1 MDSKARKRTLEDRK
15 MNSISPSE
23 LMHLQ
28 LQAFLRE
35 NKCEDIEYLGLRN
48 EEHWYRIDSYEV
60 PVSQIESLDRI

>member
-1 MDSKARKRTLEDRK
+1 
-15 MNSISPSE
+15 MNSISQSE

-48 EEHWYRIDSYEV
+48 EEHWYRIDSHEV
-60 PVSQIESLDRI
+60 SVSQIESLDQIN

>member
-1 MDSKARKRTLEDRK
+1 

-48 EEHWYRIDSYEV
+48 KEHWYRIDSYEV
-60 PVSQIESLDRI
+60 PVSQIESLDQI

>member
-1 MDSKARKRTLEDRK
+1 
-15 MNSISPSE
+15 MNSVTHSE

-60 PVSQIESLDRI
+60 PVSQIESLDQV